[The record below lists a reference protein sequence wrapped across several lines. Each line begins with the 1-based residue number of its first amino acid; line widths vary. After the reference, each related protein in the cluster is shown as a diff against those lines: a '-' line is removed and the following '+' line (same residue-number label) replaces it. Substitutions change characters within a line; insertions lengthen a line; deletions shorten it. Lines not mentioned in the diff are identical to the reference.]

1 MASFIMISNPVRNS
15 KRLLAQTAIAGSF
28 ALAAT
33 TMSAHAEAPNV
44 VTTIKP
50 LHSIA
55 SAVMEGVG
63 KPHIIIDGAASP
75 HGFALKPSQAFLLQ
89 GADVVFWIGPS
100 LSASL
105 AKPISAMAAD
115 ATTVELMDVANMDHL
130 PYREGAN
137 FDSHDHGDHE
147 DHASHEDH
155 DEHEKH
161 ADHEEHDD
169 HDDHDEH
176 ADHEDHGDHSEHAD
190 HKDHD
195 EHEEHAEEHDE
206 HEHEGAEKEH
216 AHSEHAH
223 DSEHEHEK
231 HADAGHADEHG
242 HDHEGAMDPHI
253 WLNPDNGIAIAAV
266 MAETLAKTDPDN
278 AEIYKKNAAAFAE
291 RIETLETKIAETL
304 KPVEGK
310 KFVVFHDAYHHFEHH
325 FDFEASGAITI
336 SPETVASASRVAE
349 IQDQIKDL
357 SVTCVFQEPQFD
369 AKLVDVVLEGSDAR
383 KGTLDPL
390 GTELDNGA
398 DLYPELLSSLS
409 ASLNSCLSG
418 QS

>member
-115 ATTVELMDVANMDHL
+115 ATTVELMDVSNMDHL

-161 ADHEEHDD
+161 ADHEEHDG
-169 HDDHDEH
+169 HDEH

-195 EHEEHAEEHDE
+195 EHEEHAEEHDDMSM
-206 HEHEGAEKEH
+206 KVLKRNMRIPNTPTIV
-216 AHSEHAH
+216 ST
-223 DSEHEHEK
+223 STK
-231 HADAGHADEHG
+231 NMRMQ
-242 HDHEGAMDPHI
+242 AM
-253 WLNPDNGIAIAAV
+253 LTNTV
-266 MAETLAKTDPDN
+266 MITKAQWT
-278 AEIYKKNAAAFAE
+278 
-291 RIETLETKIAETL
+291 RI
-304 KPVEGK
+304 
-310 KFVVFHDAYHHFEHH
+310 
-325 FDFEASGAITI
+325 SG
-336 SPETVASASRVAE
+336 
-349 IQDQIKDL
+349 
-357 SVTCVFQEPQFD
+357 
-369 AKLVDVVLEGSDAR
+369 
-383 KGTLDPL
+383 
-390 GTELDNGA
+390 
-398 DLYPELLSSLS
+398 
-409 ASLNSCLSG
+409 
-418 QS
+418 